1 MKRLIIIVASVLSI
15 SLGIIFIVSRSSK
28 NDVATNNNSTTI
40 PHDDVIE
47 TEAESKE
54 NSANYID
61 YSEQAV
67 ADTKGEK
74 ILFFHAEWCPKCR
87 ALDKDI
93 KEQGLPENVTVF
105 KVDYDSNQE
114 LRKKHGVTIQTTV
127 VKIDDN
133 GDTLK
138 KLVVYDNPT
147 IDNVLLNL

>member
-133 GDTLK
+133 GDTLI